1 MKIMR
6 KEKNAPIS
14 KKGVNA
20 IQKGEKGR
28 HREFETPSQQRNRDG
43 LGREQNGSDGNEK
56 VTFTNH

>member
-1 MKIMR
+1 MR

>member
-1 MKIMR
+1 MR
-6 KEKNAPIS
+6 KQKDEPAQ

-28 HREFETPSQQRNRDG
+28 HKEFETPSQQRNRDG

-56 VTFTNH
+56 VTSTNH

>member
-1 MKIMR
+1 MR
-6 KEKNAPIS
+6 KDKNETAP

-28 HREFETPSQQRNRDG
+28 HKEFETPSQQSNRDG

-56 VTFTNH
+56 ITSTNH

>member
-1 MKIMR
+1 MR
-6 KEKNAPIS
+6 KQKDEPAS

-28 HREFETPSQQRNRDG
+28 HKEFETPSQQRNRDG

-56 VTFTNH
+56 VTSTNH